1 MWWHFEETEEGVR
14 RQSVRV
20 LIGKC
25 IPLFIPHRHYFFAAF
40 GLLFVI
46 VACQLVGPWIIRYI
60 IDHYLNSE
68 QALVTALS
76 DSERLRGLLNAAG
89 IYAVVAVI
97 GSGVGYI
104 QAITLFRLGI
114 NIVTDLKAR
123 LFKHVLHLGLDFH
136 EGFSPGKL
144 ISRVES
150 DTETLKELFSD
161 VSVNLI
167 RNLLFF
173 VGILVMMLVGNFRI
187 AVWIMLLVP
196 VLFGATFWFIN
207 FMRKY
212 WREWRA
218 RWAIL
223 TGFVAEYVQ
232 GIDVIQQFNYQDR
245 ARERMLE
252 TSMGKFRVEVP
263 SMFLDYGFWG
273 VFLLGEIVAIIIVLV
288 AGVHGVVAGTVT
300 TGTMVMFI
308 LYIQQMFEPIVQLS
322 EQLNFIQR
330 SMISIER
337 VLGILETEPSVV
349 DGSTAQDMLAFE
361 HGITFE
367 NVWFAYKRRSGSN
380 DDKSKT
386 QPVQDGSENEWEW
399 VLRDVSFS
407 IPKGASIALVGAS
420 GGGKST
426 IVNLLLRFYDPQR
439 GRILVDGRDIR
450 DFPVKAWRERIGLV
464 LQDVFLFPGTVADN
478 LRVFNDGVEIE
489 RVKEAAAI
497 TRADGIIERLPE
509 KYEGELAER
518 GANLSVGERQL
529 LSFARALAQDPPLLV
544 LDEATSSVDPYTERL
559 VQEAID
565 RLLAGRTGV
574 IVAHRLSTILNSD
587 RILVIHSGKLAE
599 SGTHS
604 ELLARDGLYAKL
616 YRLQYA
622 GNASRDARD
631 GVGV

>member
-1 MWWHFEETEEGVR
+1 MWWHLEETEEGVR
-14 RQSVRV
+14 RQSVRI

-68 QALVTALS
+68 RELVAALS
-76 DSERLRGLLNAAG
+76 DSERLRGLVTTASV
-89 IYAVVAVI
+89 YAMVAII

-223 TGFVAEYVQ
+223 TGYVAEYVQ
-232 GIDVIQQFNYQDR
+232 GIDVIQQFNYQER
-245 ARERMLE
+245 ARERMWE

-263 SMFLDYGFWG
+263 AMFLDYGFWG
-273 VFLLGEIVAIIIVLV
+273 VFLLGEIVAIIIVLI

-330 SMISIER
+330 SLISVER
-337 VLGILETEPSVV
+337 VLGILETEPSVE
-349 DGSTAQDMLAFE
+349 DGNIAPDRLTFE

-367 NVWFAYKRRSGSN
+367 NVWFAYKRRGESN
-380 DDKSKT
+380 GEKVENPK
-386 QPVQDGSENEWEW
+386 QDESENEWEW
-399 VLRDVSFS
+399 VLRDVSFT

-426 IVNLLLRFYDPQR
+426 VVSLLLRFYDPQH

-450 DFPVKAWRERIGLV
+450 EFPVKAWRERIGLV

-478 LRVFNDGVEIE
+478 LRVFNDGVAIE

-509 KYEGELAER
+509 EYEGELAER

-544 LDEATSSVDPYTERL
+544 LDEATSSVDPHTERL

-587 RILVIHSGKLAE
+587 RILVIHNGKLAE

-604 ELLARDGLYAKL
+604 ELLAREGLYAKL

-622 GNASRDARD
+622 GNASGIAPD
-631 GVGV
+631 GVGA

>member
-25 IPLFIPHRHYFFAAF
+25 IPMFMPHRHYFFAAF

-46 VACQLVGPWIIRYI
+46 VACQLAGPWIIRYI
-60 IDHYLNSE
+60 IDNYLDSE
-68 QALVTALS
+68 KALVAALS
-76 DSERLRGLLNAAG
+76 DSARLRGLLSAAG
-89 IYAVVAVI
+89 VYIAVAVI
-97 GSGVGYI
+97 GSSVGYI

-136 EGFSPGKL
+136 EGHSPGKL

-173 VGILVMMLVGNFRI
+173 IGILVMLLVGNFRI

-196 VLFGATFWFIN
+196 VLFGATLWFVN
-207 FMRKY
+207 YMRKY

-223 TGFVAEYVQ
+223 TGYVAEYVQ
-232 GIDVIQQFNYQDR
+232 GIDVIQQFNYQAR
-245 ARERMLE
+245 ARERMWE

-273 VFLLGEIVAIIIVLV
+273 VFLLGEIVALIIVLV

-330 SMISIER
+330 SLISVER
-337 VLGILETEPSVV
+337 VLGILETEPSVA
-349 DGSTAQDMLAFE
+349 DGDTAQDKLTFDRS
-361 HGITFE
+361 ITFE
-367 NVWFAYKRRSGSN
+367 NVWFAYKQRGASN
-380 DDKSKT
+380 SESVISPLQDK
-386 QPVQDGSENEWEW
+386 VENEWEW
-399 VLRDVSFS
+399 VLRDVSFT

-439 GRILVDGRDIR
+439 GRILVDGQDIR
-450 DFPVKAWRERIGLV
+450 DFPVGAWRERIGLV

-478 LRVFNDGVEIE
+478 LRVFNDGVAIE

-497 TRADGIIERLPE
+497 TRAARIIERLPE
-509 KYEGELAER
+509 EYEGELAER

-544 LDEATSSVDPYTERL
+544 LDEATSSVDPHTERL

-587 RILVIHSGKLAE
+587 RILVIHNGKLAE
-599 SGTHS
+599 SGTHT
-604 ELLARDGLYAKL
+604 ELLAREGLYTKL

-622 GNASRDARD
+622 GNTSRNAPEEA
-631 GVGV
+631 GA